1 MLKDYFKYAIG
12 NLRKRKLRSW
22 LTLIGIF
29 IGIAAVVA
37 LIGLGDGL
45 KNAISSQFGI
55 STTEVLTIQ
64 ASGFTGAGPPG
75 SGVVRPLTLDDVD
88 AIKSLSLIQSSIPRN
103 IESGKIEYN
112 DRLVFGILFSIPDGE
127 DRKFSYETLDL
138 ELEEGRLLRDGDVDR
153 VVLGYNFHTPDFG
166 FDESINAGDTITIQG
181 EKFEVVGIIK
191 KKGSFIFDNAVQ
203 MNEEPLRD
211 LFNTGEDVDVI
222 VARVKSKEYLEEAKL
237 DVEKLLRKRRDVKM
251 GEEDFTVQTPESA
264 LETVNQVL
272 TGVQIF
278 IAIIAGISILVGAI
292 GIINTMLTAVMERKK
307 QIGIMKAIGAKNSDI
322 FLLFLIESGTL
333 GLVGGFIGVI
343 LGTLM
348 SFFGTIGIN
357 SLIGAEAA
365 PQINFILIISALIGG
380 FLIGAIAGII
390 PALRA
395 ARQEPVDALRG

>member
-75 SGVVRPLTLDDVD
+75 SGVVNPLTLDDVE
-88 AIKSLSLIQSSIPRN
+88 AIKSISLVRSAIPRN
-103 IESGKIEYN
+103 VESGKLEFN
-112 DRLVFGILFSIPDGE
+112 DRVVFGFAFSIPDGE

-138 ELEEGRLLRDGDVDR
+138 EVEEGRLLRDGDIDK
-153 VVLGYNFHTPDFG
+153 VVLGNNFITNSVGLDKPVH
-166 FDESINAGDTITIQG
+166 AGDTVIIND
-181 EKFEVVGIIK
+181 EKFEVVGIIA

-203 MNEEPLRD
+203 MNEKPLRD
-211 LFNTGEDVDVI
+211 LFNTGETVDVI
-222 VARVKSKEYLEEAKL
+222 VARVKDNEYLEEAKL
-237 DVEKLLRKRRDVKM
+237 DVEKLLRKRRDVKI
-251 GEEDFTVQTPESA
+251 GEEDFTVQTPEA
-264 LETVNQVL
+264 MLETVNQVL

-292 GIINTMLTAVMERKK
+292 GIVNTMLTAVMERKK

-322 FLLFLIESGTL
+322 FMLFLIESGTL
-333 GLVGGFIGVI
+333 GLVGGLIGVA
-343 LGTLM
+343 LGTTM
-348 SFFGTIGIN
+348 SYFGTLGIN
-357 SLIGAEAA
+357 SFIGAQSA